1 MLLENLIRFTKKF
14 FMKKI
19 LLFSSLISFHAVFS
33 QVTMSGNKLL
43 KNGQTYKMSQYQD
56 VFKNPEAASYFKK
69 ARTNS
74 TVGSIFAYTGGFS
87 LGFGLSAVLFGPK
100 KQVYGSYGS
109 QYEVKADKSV
119 AWLVTGIGAGLIG
132 IGIPFAL
139 AADKNAKK
147 AMKLKTEDLPLFI
160 LILNWKLPKPEWL

>member
-1 MLLENLIRFTKKF
+1 MNKF
-14 FMKKI
+14 
-19 LLFSSLISFHAVFS
+19 LLFFAIMIAQSAFS
-33 QVTMSGNKLL
+33 QVTMSGNKLV
-43 KNGQTYKMSQYQD
+43 KDGQTYKMSQYQD
-56 VFKNPEAASYFKK
+56 VFKNPEAVSYLKK

-109 QYEVKADKSV
+109 QYETKADKSV

-132 IGIPFAL
+132 IGIPFAV
-139 AADKNAKK
+139 ASNKNAQK
-147 AMKLKTEDLPLFI
+147 ALQLENGESTAFQPHFKLETAGNGMALSYNF
-160 LILNWKLPKPEWL
+160 

>member
-1 MLLENLIRFTKKF
+1 
-14 FMKKI
+14 MKKI
-19 LLFSSLISFHAVFS
+19 LLLSSLICFQTAFS
-33 QVTMSGNKLL
+33 QVTMTGNKLE
-43 KNGQTYKMSQYQD
+43 KDGQTYKMSQYND
-56 VFKNPEAASYFKK
+56 VFKNPEAASHFKK

-132 IGIPFAL
+132 IGIPFAI
-139 AADKNAKK
+139 AANKNAKK
-147 AMKLKTEDLPLFI
+147 ALEIENGGATAFKPYFKLETAGNGMALSYNF
-160 LILNWKLPKPEWL
+160 